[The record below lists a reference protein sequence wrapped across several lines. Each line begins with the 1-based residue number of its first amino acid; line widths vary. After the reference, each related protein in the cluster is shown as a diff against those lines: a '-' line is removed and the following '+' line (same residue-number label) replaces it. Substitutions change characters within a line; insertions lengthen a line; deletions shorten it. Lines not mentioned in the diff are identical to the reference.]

1 MFPRGLADVWDTFSL
16 AVFPRQGDRRDVQD
30 SASASEFLI
39 FDAVSASRVT
49 KFLSCGMVLSG
60 RRSSR
65 NGRRDTDQASAL
77 VQTFALVSWLAAL
90 QLPLEVFQWQWPL
103 ALLSGEVQAA
113 SNCNCGCL
121 WTAQIMVDCTLVYTQ
136 YRSIARDQRI
146 SFKVTK

>member
-1 MFPRGLADVWDTFSL
+1 
-16 AVFPRQGDRRDVQD
+16 
-30 SASASEFLI
+30 
-39 FDAVSASRVT
+39 
-49 KFLSCGMVLSG
+49 MVHAHIL
-60 RRSSR
+60 RSSTYLFIRCQSR